1 MLSISFTYVQIVH
14 SSPDFS
20 FKNKCCV
27 HLGTIGPYNLFF
39 PYWPHVTF
47 IGWCHRLP
55 SKASS
60 GRKGFSPKK
69 QFAEFRGQMIQ
80 SIVLEDP
87 DKIREV
93 KDFEEFS
100 GLFEFLFERS

>member
-1 MLSISFTYVQIVH
+1 
-14 SSPDFS
+14 
-20 FKNKCCV
+20 
-27 HLGTIGPYNLFF
+27 
-39 PYWPHVTF
+39 
-47 IGWCHRLP
+47 
-55 SKASS
+55 
-60 GRKGFSPKK
+60 
-69 QFAEFRGQMIQ
+69 MIQ